1 MGTVSGG
8 KAARKWPL
16 AGRPPAAFFEDVRE
30 IEKLLDVYALRRGL
44 EGLPSPDPALR
55 KALTAIVTWYARQPV
70 VTDEMAL
77 TDQTFLPPDERL
89 PLRDAELCDILSDL
103 GAWATLTLKLD
114 LEVRPIPRTRDTRAI
129 RVLRILFNRLLSND
143 RRWWKKRHLPM
154 TDTASREFTRANLER
169 VAKRAPWW
177 AEKIKRIPDRGGRRQ
192 NWADAELYCRIK
204 QVIEERCGP
213 GSATLSKD
221 KRLVPTGL
229 LYRVVVR
236 LQAWL
241 PHLAPKQT
249 EYGLFKAL
257 ERART
262 LARRL

>member
-16 AGRPPAAFFEDVRE
+16 AGRPPAAFFKDTRE

-44 EGLPSPDPALR
+44 EGLPSTDTALR
-55 KALTAIVTWYARQPV
+55 KALTDIVTWYARQPV

-77 TDQTFLPPDERL
+77 TDQTFLPPDARL
-89 PLRDAELCDILSDL
+89 PLRDAEVCEMLSDL

-114 LEVRPIPRTRDTRAI
+114 LEVRPIPRTRDTWVI
-129 RVLRILFNRLLSND
+129 RILFNRLLSND
-143 RRWWKKRHLPM
+143 RRWWKKRNLPV
-154 TDTASREFTRANLER
+154 TDSASRGLTRANLER

-177 AEKIKRIPDRGGRRQ
+177 AAEIKRIPHRGGRRQ
-192 NWADAELYCRIK
+192 NWADAELFSRIK

-213 GSATLSKD
+213 ESAKFWKD
-221 KRLVPTGL
+221 RHGVPTGL
-229 LYRVVVR
+229 LYQVFVR
-236 LQAWL
+236 LQKWL

-249 EYGLFKAL
+249 EYGLLKAL
-257 ERART
+257 ERARA
-262 LARRL
+262 LAQRL